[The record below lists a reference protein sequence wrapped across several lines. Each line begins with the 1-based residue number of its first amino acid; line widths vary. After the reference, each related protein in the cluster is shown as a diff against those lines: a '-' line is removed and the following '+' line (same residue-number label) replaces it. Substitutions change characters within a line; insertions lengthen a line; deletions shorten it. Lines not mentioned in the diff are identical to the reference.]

1 MAFGR
6 PLRDIDETAVLP
18 LADIGA
24 KEAHIMPQASSVS
37 SSIGFGGQR
46 SIANAT
52 NGTVHHIKSESQ
64 PTTAI
69 NTNGSTILAI
79 NGAMSSK
86 LVIA

>member
-1 MAFGR
+1 MRRRDYPHEIIETFCVGR
-6 PLRDIDETAVLP
+6 GVDEMWH
-18 LADIGA
+18 G
-24 KEAHIMPQASSVS
+24 
-37 SSIGFGGQR
+37 
-46 SIANAT
+46 
-52 NGTVHHIKSESQ
+52 HHIKSESQ